1 MLRGGGGADV
11 GDTPTVVTP
20 DLHALRDAVG
30 GVRHVGGVCDD
41 LRRFKVLSAL
51 ALSLARS
58 LAPSLTQTLR
68 AQEACVTGSTLP
80 QGVSQVSAAFLKAT
94 QNALSGSPLGSSIA
108 G

>member
-11 GDTPTVVTP
+11 GDTQTIVTP

-51 ALSLARS
+51 ARASARS
-58 LAPSLTQTLR
+58 WAPSLTHTLR

-94 QNALSGSPLGSSIA
+94 LGTSIA